1 MLDWAGLRTYLAAE
15 LTPVPVAGAA
25 EFAAI
30 TEASL
35 PRAPALWVV
44 PLRETAAANPLTG
57 ALHQRITVALGVV
70 YAVRQVQDAI
80 GGAASDSLT
89 DLRSAVLSALLHW
102 TPSLVTGAPTA
113 DPEPLVYA
121 GGGLLHFANA
131 LLFWQDQFT
140 TRYTVRVV

>member
-1 MLDWAGLRTYLAAE
+1 MLDWAGLRAYLATE
-15 LTPVPVAGAA
+15 LAPVPVAGAA
-25 EFAAI
+25 AFAAL

-44 PLRETAAANPLTG
+44 PLRETADANLLIG
-57 ALHQRITVALGVV
+57 GLHQRITVTLGVV
-70 YAVRQVQDAI
+70 YVVRQVQDAV
-80 GGAASDSLT
+80 GGAANDDLA
-89 DLRSAVLSALLHW
+89 DLRGAVLGALLGW
-102 TPSLVTGAPTA
+102 TPALATGAPTA

-121 GGGLLHFANA
+121 GGGLLQFANA